1 MDKQQTLPEALQLSQ
16 EWYDETAKRIEE
28 TFGETTEKISDFM
41 EIEANN
47 IREEEFGE
55 VDVNITKYERKLVL
69 LRKNLHPVT
78 STHEATSR
86 QLTIHLHIIFGS
98 LNNSDLDPSKMLQVL
113 C

>member
-55 VDVNITKYERKLVL
+55 VNVNITKYERKLVL
-69 LRKNLHPVT
+69 IGYLIGLQRGKEDPMSSFIQFLL
-78 STHEATSR
+78 SR
-86 QLTIHLHIIFGS
+86 G
-98 LNNSDLDPSKMLQVL
+98 KGGE
-113 C
+113 

>member
-47 IREEEFGE
+47 IRDGR
-55 VDVNITKYERKLVL
+55 IWR
-69 LRKNLHPVT
+69 
-78 STHEATSR
+78 
-86 QLTIHLHIIFGS
+86 G
-98 LNNSDLDPSKMLQVL
+98 
-113 C
+113 

>member
-55 VDVNITKYERKLVL
+55 VNVNITKYERKLVL
-69 LRKNLHPVT
+69 IGYLIGLQRGK
-78 STHEATSR
+78 AA
-86 QLTIHLHIIFGS
+86 
-98 LNNSDLDPSKMLQVL
+98 DPMSSFIEFLLKTKGGE
-113 C
+113 